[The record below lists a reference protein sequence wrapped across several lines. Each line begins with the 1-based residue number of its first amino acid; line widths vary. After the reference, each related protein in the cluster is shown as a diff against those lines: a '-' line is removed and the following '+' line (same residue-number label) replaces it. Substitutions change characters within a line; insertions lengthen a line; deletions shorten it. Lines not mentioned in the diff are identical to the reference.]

1 MESFREIRPYSEL
14 QADKKEQVTV
24 MFDRIARKYDLLNH
38 MLSFNMDRAWRKR
51 LIQLPELKK
60 AEKILDIA
68 AGTGDL
74 SLLAAENRNA
84 KIVASDISE
93 EMLRIAMRKIQKKGI
108 QDRVECVLADAEA
121 LPFDADT
128 FDAVMVA
135 FGVRNFG
142 NPGKGLSEIYR
153 VVRPGGAI
161 AVLEFSVPGNPFFR
175 NLYLFYFRRIIP
187 LIGRLVSGD
196 ANAYKYLNRSAEAF
210 PQGEHFC
217 RMLGDAGFLVTNSF
231 PVTFGIARI
240 YAGIKPEHE
249 KLDE

>member
-38 MLSFNMDRAWRKR
+38 MLSFNMDRAWRKK

-196 ANAYKYLNRSAEAF
+196 ANAYRYLNRSAEAF

-217 RMLGDAGFLVTNSF
+217 RMLSDAGFLVTTSF
-231 PVTFGIARI
+231 PVTFGVARI